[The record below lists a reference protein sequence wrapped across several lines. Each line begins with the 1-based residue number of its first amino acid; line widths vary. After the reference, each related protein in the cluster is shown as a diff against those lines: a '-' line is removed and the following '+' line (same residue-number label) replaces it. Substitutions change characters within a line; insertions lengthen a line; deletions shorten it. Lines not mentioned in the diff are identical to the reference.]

1 MKISIAS
8 DHAGFELKNIISKYL
23 KDLGYQINDL
33 GTYSNE
39 AVDYP
44 DFAKKIAQSIIKKE
58 SDKGILICGSG
69 IGACITAN
77 KFKGIRAGIC
87 HDTYSA
93 RQGVEHDKMN
103 ILCMGSRIIGVE
115 LAKEI
120 VLAFIKAKFSNIERH
135 KRRLNKIDQIEL
147 ENFGGKYEF

>member
-1 MKISIAS
+1 M
-8 DHAGFELKNIISKYL
+8 L

-120 VLAFIKAKFSNIERH
+120 VLAFIKAKFSNVERH
-135 KRRLNKIDQIEL
+135 KRRLNKIDQIEF